1 MPYIEA
7 SFFEERFSETKFSG
21 EMVAALTEAVSSI
34 LGEEIGSETTVV
46 LHGVPRERGDMEA
59 GPWKRAAEQTP
70 PAKVRIRQLTGTTVV
85 RRTTS
90 AAPIH
95 AGGAQLSAARRQ
107 HILLDDQ

>member
-46 LHGVPRERGDMEA
+46 LHGVPRERWGHGGRTME
-59 GPWKRAAEQTP
+59 K
-70 PAKVRIRQLTGTTVV
+70 
-85 RRTTS
+85 S
-90 AAPIH
+90 
-95 AGGAQLSAARRQ
+95 S
-107 HILLDDQ
+107 